1 MRRLMIIAVS
11 SLLMSVYA
19 AGQVYS
25 GEDAVYV
32 RVMLRE
38 AGAESVT
45 QDKTGIRSTEGPL
58 KVYVLASG
66 QERMRADFA
75 ARLDEWNRAEG
86 DRYGRLE
93 LVEDAARADVIL
105 ARFVGGL
112 KTVWDESRQAMSP
125 TNDVLVDP
133 VSRRPIPLAKAPP
146 HEHITAEAFCYVAM
160 REGYSLKVLWRGRDT
175 VRVHEGKEGRY
186 WELKGSGDSKSA
198 GDRLRGKFFEMLRA
212 RTRPKG

>member
-11 SLLMSVYA
+11 LLLMSVYA
-19 AGQVYS
+19 VGQGNG
-25 GEDAVYV
+25 GEEAVYV
-32 RVMLRE
+32 RAMLRE
-38 AGAESVT
+38 AGAKSVT
-45 QDKTGIRSTEGPL
+45 QAKTGILPTEGPL
-58 KVYVLASG
+58 KVYVIASG

-75 ARLDEWNRAEG
+75 ERLEEWNRAEG

-93 LVEDAARADVIL
+93 LVEDAAQADIIL

-112 KTVWDESRQAMSP
+112 KTVRDESQQGMSP

-133 VSRRPIPLAKAPP
+133 VSHRLIPLAKAPP
-146 HEHITAEAFCYVAM
+146 HEHSTAKAFCYVAA

-175 VRVHEGKEGRY
+175 VRVHDGKEGRY
-186 WELKGSGDSKSA
+186 WELMVSSDSKSA